1 VKRGKAGW
9 AAARRTAAVRR
20 PGGVGDQPAP
30 PAVTVKSRS
39 AGQDLQLE
47 HDPWPSRRLVSV
59 WFACFA
65 VYAGLLALFAGG
77 EDGTWG
83 AWGFCAYA
91 IAALALRFAGT
102 STSGASMSGAST
114 SGASTR
120 AGDRW
125 WPGLTVVI
133 GGCLIGPF
141 LYLAVTQSD
150 PAEITVIAR
159 GAVHLLRH
167 GTPYLPVS
175 QLTSWISYNPYLP
188 LMDLFGLPRAGLGT
202 ATGLPRVIGDPR
214 IYTSV
219 FTIALLA
226 ISFALMA
233 RHDIRTCGQCRARS
247 TWITAIA
254 VTSPVIGFPLVL
266 GITDPP
272 VIAVTILA
280 LSFLSRGWLARTA
293 LAVAVACALKYT
305 AWPLVPVFAVMA
317 WARYSP
323 RAAARFTVTT
333 LVAACALALAAAPNG
348 LSNPGSILQNT
359 IDYPFGLTKIKTVAA
374 SPLPGHL
381 LASTGPAGDAAAVA
395 ILLVAALAFA
405 AWLIGRPPRTYR
417 DVAVR
422 LAIAYILLF
431 TLAPATRYGYYIYPL
446 ALLFWLPLSR
456 GHEPRRQE
464 AR

>member
-1 VKRGKAGW
+1 MIRGKAG
-9 AAARRTAAVRR
+9 
-20 PGGVGDQPAP
+20 
-30 PAVTVKSRS
+30 
-39 AGQDLQLE
+39 QDRQLE
-47 HDPWPSRRLVSV
+47 HDPWPSRRLVSA

-65 VYAGLLALFAGG
+65 VYAGLLGLLAGG
-77 EDGTWG
+77 EDGIWG
-83 AWGFCAYA
+83 AWGFGAYA
-91 IAALALRFAGT
+91 LAALVFRFAGDR
-102 STSGASMSGAST
+102 M
-114 SGASTR
+114 
-120 AGDRW
+120 GDRW
-125 WPGLTVVI
+125 WPGLAVVV
-133 GGCLIGPF
+133 GGGLIGPF
-141 LYLAVTQSD
+141 LYLAATQPD
-150 PAEITVIAR
+150 PAEVTVMAR

-175 QLTSWISYNPYLP
+175 QLTAWTSYNPYLP

-202 ATGLPRVIGDPR
+202 ATGLARVIGDPR
-214 IYTSV
+214 IYTSL
-219 FTIALLA
+219 FTGALLA
-226 ISFALMA
+226 VSFALMA
-233 RHDIRTCGQCRARS
+233 RHDVRTCRQCRARGAR
-247 TWITAIA
+247 ITIIA
-254 VTSPVIGFPLVL
+254 VTSPIIGFPLVL

-280 LSFLSRGWLARTA
+280 LAFLSRGWLARTA

-317 WARYSP
+317 WARYSA
-323 RAAARFTVTT
+323 RDAARFTVTT
-333 LVAACALALAAAPNG
+333 LAAACALALAAAPNA

-359 IDYPFGLTKIKTVAA
+359 IDYPLGLTKIKTVAA

-381 LASTGPAGDAAAVA
+381 LASTGQAGHTAAVA
-395 ILLVAALAFA
+395 ILGVAGLAFA
-405 AWLIGRPPRTYR
+405 VWLLVRPPRTDR

-456 GHEPRRQE
+456 SHEPRRQE